1 MRIIFTLI
9 FSFLFF
15 YPLFAQ
21 KEDFQAMHLPAV
33 LVENSNAIV
42 RLKEVN
48 VDIKS
53 LKDVRIHQRIVI
65 TVLNSSGKRMSANYI
80 YYDDDIK
87 VRKAEAIVYN
97 AMGKEI
103 RKYKKKDFKD
113 ISAVD
118 NNSLYSDSRF
128 LVVDYTPTTFPYTIE
143 LVYETSQTNSLG
155 LPYHSFIYTSDLSV
169 EKSSYTITYN
179 PNDLSIIYKEIA
191 FNGHDI
197 LKEKSSGK
205 LHFEAKN
212 LPAIK
217 YEEFSPP
224 FNTLAPKL
232 MVAPTNFTYGGISGT
247 IHNWD
252 DFGKWFYNNLITGRD
267 NVSKQ
272 TLEEVKALV
281 SGVEDNLEKARL
293 VYEYVQNNTRY
304 ISVQVGIGGVQPITA
319 GDVDRVKYGDCK
331 GLSNYTKALL
341 ESVGVTAYYTHIE
354 ADEIQYDF
362 EEDFPS
368 LDQGNHVILAIPY
381 NGDYEWIDCTN
392 QTIPF
397 GYIGQGNDNRKA
409 LLIKPDG
416 GEIVTTK
423 AYVNEEN
430 LRKTTAQY
438 QLDENGNFKADVE
451 VFNKGLAYFRY
462 GLERL
467 PLIDQQKYYY
477 KYWDRINNLKVSDIS
492 YENDREKVTFTENL
506 KLEAGNYGVKNGNR
520 LIFNINRLSEFVKV
534 PSRYRNR
541 KHPVKNYR
549 GYNHLDEFLI
559 SLPEGY
565 EIESI
570 PKSFVKETKYGHYK
584 VIVKKVGESKI
595 SYSRDFLIKEGE
607 YPREEYEAFR
617 DFLRVVNIKDNDK
630 VVLIKR

>member
-48 VDIKS
+48 VDIIS

-197 LKEKSSGK
+197 LKEKSSGR

-281 SGVEDNLEKARL
+281 SGVEDDLEKARL

-423 AYVNEEN
+423 AYVNEDN
-430 LRKTTAQY
+430 LRKTTAHY
-438 QLDENGNFKADVE
+438 QLYENGNFKADVE

-467 PLIDQQKYYY
+467 PLIDQQRYYY
-477 KYWDRINNLKVSDIS
+477 KYWDRINNLKISDIS

-506 KLEAGNYGVKNGNR
+506 KLEAGNYAVNNGDR

-607 YPREEYEAFR
+607 YPKEEYEAFR
-617 DFLRVVNIKDNDK
+617 DFLREVNIKDNDK